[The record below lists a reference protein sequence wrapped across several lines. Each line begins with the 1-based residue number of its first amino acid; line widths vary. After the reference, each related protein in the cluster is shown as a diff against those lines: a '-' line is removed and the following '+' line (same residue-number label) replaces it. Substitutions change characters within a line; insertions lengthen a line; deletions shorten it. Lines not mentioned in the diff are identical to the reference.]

1 MKSST
6 ILAIESSCDETACA
20 IVQKSPDDGLAKVI
34 SSITA
39 TSLAKHKAT
48 KGIVPE
54 VAARE
59 QLKCVLPVIEEA
71 LKAAQVTKED
81 IDAIAVTTGPGLVGS
96 LLVGIETARALAMA
110 WDLPIISVNHIQAH
124 PYANFVET
132 EENQNAPQFPLLSW
146 VISGGH
152 TDLYLMN
159 SHEDIQHLGGT
170 VDDAAGEC
178 FDKCARLLGFDYP
191 GGPFIEKL
199 SLEIDKNDPQF
210 KGKLPRP
217 LIHEKTFSMSFSGL
231 KTAFLRLFKENQT
244 TTDSETLKVSLATEL
259 QEAVSD
265 IIWKRTQQAL
275 EQHSNVKS
283 VIVSGGVAANKRIR
297 EKLAEGLA
305 QAENSPKLYFPP
317 LSLCTDN
324 AAMIGAYAS
333 FHLDKQTSWEN
344 VGLKLR

>member
-1 MKSST
+1 MKYST
-6 ILAIESSCDETACA
+6 LLAIESSCDETACA
-20 IVQKSPDDGLAKVI
+20 IVQKAENDGLAKVI

-59 QLKCVLPVIEEA
+59 QLKCILPVIEEA
-71 LKAAQVTKED
+71 LKTAQLNKQD
-81 IDAIAVTTGPGLVGS
+81 IEAIAVTTGPGLVGS
-96 LLVGIETARALAMA
+96 LLVGIETARALGMA
-110 WDLPIISVNHIQAH
+110 WELPVIPVNHIQAH

-132 EENQNAPQFPLLSW
+132 EENQNVPQFPLLSW

-178 FDKCARLLGFDYP
+178 FDKCARVLGFDYP

-199 SLEIDKNDPQF
+199 SLVIEKNDPQF

-217 LIHEKTFSMSFSGL
+217 LIHEKTFNMSFSGL
-231 KTAFLRLFKENQT
+231 KTAFMRLFKENQNPI
-244 TTDSETLKVSLATEL
+244 DSEVLKTSLATEL

-275 EQHSNVKS
+275 EQHPNVKS

-297 EKLAEGLA
+297 EKLSEGLT
-305 QAENSPKLYFPP
+305 QNGNQQTLYFPP

-333 FHLDKQTSWEN
+333 FHLDKQTGWEN
-344 VGLKLR
+344 VKLELK